1 MAYRVTVR
9 TGPKVERYDLDTLAA
24 ALDVVEREAR
34 AAAAGPGRRAVKLRS
49 KTFEPVQ
56 QVATR
61 VEVRGPGARGGI
73 DVRGDGS
80 AEAYT
85 GGWRRRLVEPGR
97 RETPYAAFR
106 RVLGSGSA
114 SAGP

>member
-9 TGPKVERYDLDTLAA
+9 IGPKVERHEADTLEA
-24 ALDVVEREAR
+24 ALDLVEREAR
-34 AAAAGPGRRAVKLRS
+34 AAAAGPGRSPVKLRS

-80 AEAYT
+80 AEAFT
-85 GGWRRRLVEPGR
+85 GGWRRRLVETGR
-97 RETPYAAFR
+97 RETPYAALR
-106 RVLGSGSA
+106 RALGSGSA
-114 SAGP
+114 RAGP

>member
-9 TGPKVERYDLDTLAA
+9 AGPKVERHEAARLDE
-24 ALDVVEREAR
+24 ALEVVEREAR
-34 AAAAGPGRRAVKLRS
+34 AAAAGPRRESVDLRMR
-49 KTFEPVQ
+49 TFEPVQ

-61 VEVRGPGARGGI
+61 IEVRGPGALGGV

-80 AEAYT
+80 IEAFI
-85 GGWRRRLVEPGR
+85 GRWRRRVVEQHP
-97 RETPYAAFR
+97 RETPYAALR
-106 RVLGSGSA
+106 RALISPRT